1 MSHNHVVMHSIK
13 SSQASQAGY
22 DPATKTLAV
31 EFKKGGVY
39 HYAGVS
45 QETYDG
51 LMKAESFGKH
61 LRAHV
66 IGKHKH
72 TKL

>member
-1 MSHNHVVMHSIK
+1 MSHIMMHSVK
-13 SSQASQAGY
+13 SSQASQVGY
-22 DPATKTLAV
+22 DPATNTLAV
-31 EFKKGGVY
+31 ELKKGGIY

-45 QETYDG
+45 HEAYSE
-51 LMKAESFGKH
+51 LLKADSFGKH
-61 LRAHV
+61 LRANV

>member
-1 MSHNHVVMHSIK
+1 MSHNHVTMHSVK

-22 DPATKTLAV
+22 DPDTKTLAV
-31 EFKKGGVY
+31 EFKKGGIY

-45 QETYDG
+45 HEAYSE
-51 LMKAESFGKH
+51 LLKADSFGKH
-61 LRAHV
+61 LRANV